1 MANKVVIGSDLQNP
15 LFSFDGA
22 SVRKVSAVLSSA
34 LSGDELAIDQLNTSL
49 YSTVYIRVSFI
60 PAESDGLVTADGYDF
75 MCYPGTGFLDKLPYG
90 TPVWYYAD
98 DIFVGKFY
106 LSSVTRTT
114 AVDFDLVAQ
123 SAIGILDGQKHYG
136 GVYTGQTFAVVAA
149 DIIGSAVPFSCADD
163 MAEIPIYGW
172 LPIATK
178 RSNLHQLLFANGVT
192 IAKDSTGNMVFQFP
206 DTDTVT
212 NIPDDRIFL
221 GGSVG
226 YQSPATKVNV
236 TEHTYIAYAG
246 DETVTL
252 YDNTES
258 GAEVADN
265 TEVSFDD
272 APIHDLATTGTL
284 TIVSSNVNRAVVS
297 GVGTLTGKKYTR
309 ITKTVVKSTE
319 AAGAERVATVEE
331 ATLINTAN
339 SENVAKRV
347 LSYYSSARKLSA
359 DVALQGERP
368 GDQIAFN
375 NAFGEP
381 ETAFLASADI
391 SSTSFMR
398 AACELI
404 SGYVP
409 SGGGNNYTQSEV
421 LTGSG
426 TWTSPIDGKIRVAII
441 GGGSGGQGGNVGG
454 FGDGYWFNFN
464 TGRGVSSK
472 YAGTYDLDYYD
483 NSGVHTQLEK
493 NAGEEVYD
501 YTLQGGSNPGVGG
514 NPGNPGAGGK
524 VLVLTL
530 TVTKG
535 QQFVFSC
542 GSGGSGGAGA
552 YITKD
557 TEMNDGGTCTT
568 TAAANGSAGTDT
580 IFGQYSS
587 EAGAVHDYGYLD
599 VLTQTL
605 YAATGDNG
613 TVGGSGYLGAADTV
627 SSGQG
632 PNPGTPGNGR
642 WRGEDEDRWKN
653 FAAGGCGTGGSAYG
667 APGTPGV
674 AVRSGDIDHEAEYG
688 QTILGYGL
696 YADEGAGVKGA
707 TPIKAVTPSTIGK
720 GGTGGH
726 GGGGGSCAGAHYSN
740 SYGPWS
746 GYDIYT
752 YGGIG
757 GNGGEAGDGAPGGI
771 IINY

>member
-1 MANKVVIGSDLQNP
+1 MKKIVIGEKTASP
-15 LFSFDGA
+15 LFEFKEDGI
-22 SVRKVSAVLSSA
+22 RIGKLRCILSSA

-49 YSTVYIRVSFI
+49 YSTTYIRVPLV

-98 DIFVGKFY
+98 DVLVGKFY

-136 GVYTGQTFAVVAA
+136 GVYTGQTFAAVAA
-149 DIIGSAVPFSCADD
+149 DIIGGAVPFSCADD
-163 MAEIPIYGW
+163 VAAITVYGW

-178 RSNLHQLLFANGVT
+178 RSNLHQLLFANGVA
-192 IAKDSTGNMVFQFP
+192 IAKDSGGNMVFRFP

-212 NIPDDRIFL
+212 NIPDNRIFL

-246 DETVTL
+246 DEAVTL

-297 GVGTLTGKKYTR
+297 GVGTLTGKKYTH

-319 AAGAERVATVEE
+319 AAGAERVATVDE
-331 ATLINTAN
+331 ATLVNTAN
-339 SENVAKRV
+339 SENVAIRV
-347 LSYYSSARKLSA
+347 LSYYSSARTLAA
-359 DVALQGERP
+359 DVVLHGERP
-368 GDQIAFN
+368 GDQISFN
-375 NAFGEP
+375 NAFGDV
-381 ETAFLASADI
+381 ETAFLSSAEI
-391 SSTSFMR
+391 SATSFLR
-398 AACELI
+398 AACELV

-409 SGGGNNYTQSEV
+409 SGGGNNYTKSVV

-454 FGDGYWFNFN
+454 FADGYWFRFN
-464 TGRGVSSK
+464 TGQVSGES
-472 YAGTYDLDYYD
+472 GTYDLYYY
-483 NSGVHTQLEK
+483 NNNGERTQLEN
-493 NAGEEVYD
+493 NAGERVYD

-514 NPGNPGAGGK
+514 IPGNPGAGGK

-530 TVTKG
+530 NVTKG
-535 QQFVFSC
+535 QQFLFSC
-542 GSGGSGGAGA
+542 GDGGSGGAGA

-557 TEMNDGGTCTT
+557 TEMNDGVTGTITDAT
-568 TAAANGSAGTDT
+568 NGSSGTDT

-587 EAGAVHDYGYLD
+587 EDGAVHDYGYLD

-605 YAATGDNG
+605 YAATGDGG
-613 TVGGSGYLGAADTV
+613 TVGGSGYLGAADTA
-627 SSGQG
+627 SNGQG
-632 PNPGTPGNGR
+632 PNPGTPGSGR
-642 WRGEDEDRWKN
+642 WCAEEDDQWKN

-667 APGTPGV
+667 TPGTQGG

-688 QTILGYGL
+688 LTITGYGG
-696 YADEGAGVKGA
+696 YVNEGAGVRGA
-707 TPIKAVTPSTIGK
+707 TPIKAVTPSIIGK

-726 GGGGGSCAGAHYSN
+726 GGGGGACAGAHYSN
-740 SYGPWS
+740 SHGRWN
-746 GYDIYT
+746 GYSIYT